1 MMANRL
7 CALLMLATLMGMP
20 SYGHTAQAGP
30 SAAGI
35 VLVQDRLE
43 MRSFQPYAGLQ
54 DENVPVDVPI
64 QRGVKKVRPEIV
76 KPTAVN
82 PVIDTGVP
90 SPFTA
95 QWYRLPAPRP
105 IAASSRERG
114 STRHSPGSGGSATEP
129 PAFQA
134 AGRLSA

>member
-1 MMANRL
+1 
-7 CALLMLATLMGMP
+7 
-20 SYGHTAQAGP
+20 
-30 SAAGI
+30 
-35 VLVQDRLE
+35 

-64 QRGVKKVRPEIV
+64 RRGVKKIRPEIV

-95 QWYRLPAPRP
+95 QWYKYCAKSYR
-105 IAASSRERG
+105 SFE
-114 STRHSPGSGGSATEP
+114 PGTGLYTTFSG
-129 PAFQA
+129 Q
-134 AGRLSA
+134 RRQCR